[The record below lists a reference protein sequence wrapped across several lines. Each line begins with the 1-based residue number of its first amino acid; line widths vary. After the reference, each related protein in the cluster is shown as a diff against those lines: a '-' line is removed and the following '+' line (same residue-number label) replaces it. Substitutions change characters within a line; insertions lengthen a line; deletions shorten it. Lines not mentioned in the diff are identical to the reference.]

1 LIRKLINIIRG
12 LLTALGVIAFKRSSR
27 VYIPDEEIHSI
38 IAKLINKS
46 NPVIIDGGAHLGDT
60 TEKLQALLPL
70 SEFHCFEPDPVVSA
84 LFIQKFTG
92 NTKISLIQAALGDSA
107 GKVKFQINA
116 SRPCNSILP
125 IADTLPSK
133 LKPLFEPLEQIE
145 VDVTTIDEYCR
156 QNGVLQV
163 DCIKLDLQGYD
174 YLALK
179 GAKDTLQTTQ
189 VVLVEVWFKEIY
201 QGARGFLD
209 IHNLMATH
217 GFSLYSLCGIHYGEQ
232 DELIW
237 ADAIFVNSR
246 SSSVQSQSE
255 QMFTPSN

>member
-1 LIRKLINIIRG
+1 MRG

-27 VYIPDEEIHSI
+27 VYIPDEEIYSI
-38 IAKLINKS
+38 VAKLIHTP

-60 TEKLQALLPL
+60 TEKLQVLLP
-70 SEFHCFEPDPVVSA
+70 SSQFHCFEPDPLVSA
-84 LFIQKFTG
+84 MFIQKFAG
-92 NTKISLIQAALGDSA
+92 DTKISLIQAALGDA
-107 GKVKFQINA
+107 VGKVKFQINA

-125 IADTLPSK
+125 IAEALPPK

-145 VDVTTIDEYCR
+145 VNVTTIDEYCR
-156 QNGVLQV
+156 QHGISQV

-179 GAKDTLQTTQ
+179 GAKNTLQTTQ

-201 QGARGFLD
+201 QGAHGFLD
-209 IHNLMATH
+209 IHNLMVAH
-217 GFSLYSLCGIHYGEQ
+217 GFSLYTLCGVHYGEQ

-237 ADAIFVNSR
+237 ADAIFVR
-246 SSSVQSQSE
+246 SQPSDIQRLSE
-255 QMFTPSN
+255 RAPQPLN

>member
-1 LIRKLINIIRG
+1 MRG

-27 VYIPDEEIHSI
+27 VYIPDEEIYSI
-38 IAKLINKS
+38 ITKLVHKS
-46 NPVIIDGGAHLGDT
+46 NAVIIDGGAHLGDT

-70 SEFHCFEPDPVVSA
+70 AQFHCFEPDPVVGT

-92 NTKISLIQAALGDSA
+92 NTKISLIQAALGDSVGRA
-107 GKVKFQINA
+107 KFQINA

-125 IADTLPSK
+125 IAEALPPT

-156 QNGVLQV
+156 QHGIRQV

-179 GAKDTLQTTQ
+179 GAEDTLKTTQ

-201 QGARGFLD
+201 RGARGFLD
-209 IHNLMATH
+209 IHNLMVTH
-217 GFSLYSLCGIHYGEQ
+217 EFSLYTLCGIHYGEQ
-232 DELIW
+232 DELLW

-246 SSSVQSQSE
+246 TSSVQSLS
-255 QMFTPSN
+255 TRARLPVNC

>member
-1 LIRKLINIIRG
+1 MMRG
-12 LLTALGVIAFKRSSR
+12 LLTALGVVAFKRSSR

-38 IAKLINKS
+38 IAKLIHKP

-70 SEFHCFEPDPVVSA
+70 SQFHCFEPDPVLSA
-84 LFIQKFTG
+84 RFIQKFNG
-92 NTKISLIQAALGDSA
+92 NTNISLIQAALGDTV
-107 GKVKFQINA
+107 GKAKFQINA
-116 SRPCNSILP
+116 SRPCSSILP
-125 IADTLPSK
+125 ITEALPSK
-133 LKPLFEPLEQIE
+133 LKPLFEPVEQIE
-145 VDVTTIDEYCR
+145 VNVTTIDEYCR
-156 QNGVLQV
+156 QREIRQV

-174 YLALK
+174 YFALK
-179 GAKDTLQTTQ
+179 GAQDTLQTTQ

-201 QGARGFLD
+201 QGAYGFLD
-209 IHNLMATH
+209 IYNLMANQ

-246 SSSVQSQSE
+246 PTGDQSLS
-255 QMFTPSN
+255 TRTSTSYGL